1 MIEPELGNS
10 ECKFSLDLTLGDFG
24 FGFRL
29 VNTNKQGGQKMIDS
43 GNYSNPEGAPISCS
57 CHAAINQSTSC
68 SWHAAYWSLVGA
80 GPEGFGLGLDINVTG
95 RGISRAAGQAV
106 LGSKFSCMS
115 LSRNWCLYNKFF
127 KS

>member
-1 MIEPELGNS
+1 ME
-10 ECKFSLDLTLGDFG
+10 

-43 GNYSNPEGAPISCS
+43 GNYFNPEGAPISCS

-80 GPEGFGLGLDINVTG
+80 GPEGFWDKGLTTEFNL
-95 RGISRAAGQAV
+95 QAENIYYH
-106 LGSKFSCMS
+106 LTFKFS
-115 LSRNWCLYNKFF
+115 
-127 KS
+127 